1 MRTRFRGITVR
12 EGVIFERG
20 GRWREWSPFIEYE
33 DSEAA
38 TWLKAA
44 LSDDEPE
51 LNREKVP
58 INVTVPVVSPGEAAD
73 LVRESKARTAK
84 IKVADPRSDLSSDV
98 KRLEAVRNA
107 LPDGNIRIDAN
118 GAWSL
123 DEAMKALRAFAS
135 FNLQYVEQPCA
146 SVTELAQLRKK
157 IADCGL
163 DIMVAADESIRR
175 AQDPYRVKELN
186 AADIVVC
193 KVQPL
198 GGVSRLLEV
207 AEKIG
212 RPVVVSSALETSIG
226 IAAGLRAAC
235 ALPELELACGLD
247 TVRLLDGDLTDNPV
261 VSKDGFLRFAGWP
274 IPDERKCAKYAASRQ
289 RSAWWQARFE
299 RCLELIGNE

>member
-20 GRWREWSPFIEYE
+20 GRWREWSPFIEY
-33 DSEAA
+33 DDVEAA

-58 INVTVPVVSPGEAAD
+58 INVTVPVVSPTKAAD
-73 LVRESKARTAK
+73 LVRESRASTVKV
-84 IKVADPRSDLSSDV
+84 KVADPSSDLSSDV

-107 LPDGNIRIDAN
+107 LPNGQIRIDAN

-123 DEAMKALRAFAS
+123 DEAMKALRAFAP
-135 FNLQYVEQPCA
+135 FKLQYVEQPCA
-146 SVTELAQLRKK
+146 SVAELAQLRTE
-157 IADCGL
+157 IAERGL
-163 DIMVAADESIRR
+163 DILVAADESIRR
-175 AQDPYRVKELN
+175 AHDPYRVKELH

-193 KVQPL
+193 KLQPL
-198 GGVSRLLEV
+198 GGVTRLLEV

-226 IAAGLRAAC
+226 LAAGLRAAC

-247 TVRLLDGDLTDNPV
+247 TIRLLSGDLTIDPL
-261 VSKDGFLRFAGWP
+261 VSRDGFLHFSGWP
-274 IPDERKCAKYAASRQ
+274 IPDERQCAKYAANPQ
-289 RSAWWQARFE
+289 RSAWWRARFD
-299 RCLELIGNE
+299 RCLELVSDE